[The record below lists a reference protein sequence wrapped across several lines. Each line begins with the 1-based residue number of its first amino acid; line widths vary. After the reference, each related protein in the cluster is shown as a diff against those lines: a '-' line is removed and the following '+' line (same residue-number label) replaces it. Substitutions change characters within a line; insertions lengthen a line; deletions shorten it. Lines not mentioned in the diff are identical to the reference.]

1 MFFFYFQTES
11 TDLCKDST
19 WTYHEHTVTCIKLF
33 NIKVTYTGARADCA
47 GLIGGPSGDQPG
59 WLVGVHDR
67 TTDMFVQSLLERDQ
81 KAFIG
86 LHESGS
92 RWKWDDNNPF
102 RSSYTGWGNDWPT
115 YEVKNDYDYV
125 VTTKN
130 GWENVLNNEKY
141 GFVCQMY
148 AAFPPPTITCHPSEE
163 GKPVGLVEC
172 SVTHQSIYGK
182 LKKCN
187 IYNDMASPVVQ
198 CNPPWTSCV
207 SFLDKASGTVSK
219 ENDLWKT
226 TVTTERLTSRDGDGL
241 KWSCNPEFEKPYP
254 SLLISSCT
262 MYTFVIPQSV
272 ECTQSISP
280 SSGVSIECD
289 VRDVFPEAKSIWTH
303 LIDGNKQPDLQPK
316 TAHTTH
322 SRQDGERMYD
332 SKFTQQFTVPGRHK
346 IEITVYP
353 NVPFIT
359 DEARLKAS
367 IQRTVEFTISV
378 PHQPPVFS
386 TENGLDITRGLLTV
400 VEDRTVVLVCEVD
413 GGSPQ
418 VSTTSIQCDGRHV
431 KDSSG
436 RTEWSAAGTKV
447 SVELTIAQAMDQK
460 VCICRAQHVTQ
471 EYKKEASITLNVPH
485 AAMIDSFTVNSG
497 SHDVEVNESNKVT
510 YRCSIQ
516 GNPMPQLH
524 MYKISSDGKTQTT
537 LQKTINTSISY
548 HVSKASCDMSGTY
561 VCSAE
566 NSRSTETSEQRVN
579 VRVRCRPQP
588 CSQRE
593 SDREFSIVPNKGFS
607 FTMCLFAYPKPHRDI
622 QIGMKGGS
630 YLNRNDYS
638 VKFDRTY
645 SIETKG
651 FVVVNMSASVTQLGN
666 YTINLHQ
673 SSWHAID
680 FRLVPYQKPSC
691 PDSLNTLVASRF
703 VTLSWQPA
711 SDRGIPQ
718 AFSVS
723 TINSKGDIFETP
735 DITSEGET
743 MMSHNTTDLLPGSDY
758 RFKLAVKNEIGVTEC
773 PHLTVNVTTNALP
786 ISEPNSGDMGVR
798 SILWAISAV
807 IIVLIIATL
816 LVIVFMWRKKA
827 KEAHVKT
834 NHVVSEENPNG
845 QSDNSKDKADSSSPL
860 IGDVYAT
867 VNKPKKQATTRQESV
882 YNNEVAAEL
891 HGDQNVQKVESS
903 LTGITI
909 KGDPVPDSVF
919 YANAA
924 STSQEQS
931 NISAEVSQDD
941 RATKKS
947 KGKPSKQ
954 KNGKS
959 TKKNGKKTEISVDQT
974 EKSSIKKDTGVPK
987 DKELVYVEVEIIPGG
1002 DRFRVKPVER
1012 PEPVDYASLN
1022 FLETAHGGAGAN
1034 AQ

>member
-1 MFFFYFQTES
+1 M
-11 TDLCKDST
+11 
-19 WTYHEHTVTCIKLF
+19 
-33 NIKVTYTGARADCA
+33 TYTRARAECA
-47 GLIGGPSGDQPG
+47 GLIGGPSGDQAG
-59 WLVGVHDR
+59 WLVGVHNR
-67 TTDMFVQSLLERDQ
+67 TTDLFVQSLLERDQ

-86 LHESGS
+86 LHERDG
-92 RWKWDDNNPF
+92 RWEWDDNNPF
-102 RSSYTGWGNDWPT
+102 RSSYTGWGNDKPT
-115 YEVKNDYDYV
+115 SEIINDYDYV
-125 VTTKN
+125 VTTKS
-130 GWENVLNNEKY
+130 GWENVLNKERY
-141 GFVCQMY
+141 GFVCQMH

-172 SVTHQSIYGK
+172 SVTHQSIYGQ
-182 LKKCN
+182 LKQFN
-187 IYNDMASPVVQ
+187 INNDMQSPLVQ
-198 CNPPWTSCV
+198 CKPRLTSCV
-207 SFLDKASGTVSK
+207 SLSDKTSGTISK

-226 TVTTERLTSRDGDGL
+226 TVTTERLTSRDDDGL
-241 KWSCNPEFEKPYP
+241 KWSCSPEFEKPYP
-254 SLLISSCT
+254 SLLTASCT
-262 MYTFVIPQSV
+262 MHTFAIPQSV
-272 ECTQSISP
+272 ECSQSMSL
-280 SSGVSIECD
+280 SSEVSVECI
-289 VRDVFPEAKSIWTH
+289 VHDVFPEAKSVWTH
-303 LIDGNKQPDLQPK
+303 LVDDKKQPDLQPK
-316 TAHTTH
+316 TAHITH
-322 SRQDGERMYD
+322 RRQDGERMYN
-332 SKFTQQFTVPGRHK
+332 SKLSQQFTVPGQHK

-359 DEARLKAS
+359 NEARLKAS
-367 IQRTVEFTISV
+367 TQRAVEFTISV
-378 PHQPPVFS
+378 PDQPPVFS

-413 GGSPQ
+413 GGSPR

-431 KDSSG
+431 RDSSG

-447 SVELTIAQAMDQK
+447 RIELTITQEMDQK
-460 VCICRAQHVTQ
+460 VCVCRAQHVTQ
-471 EYKKEASITLNVPH
+471 EYKKEASITLDVPH

-497 SHDVEVNESNKVT
+497 SNEVEVNENNKVT
-510 YRCSIQ
+510 FRCVAR
-516 GNPMPQLH
+516 GNPTPQLH
-524 MYKISSDGKTQTT
+524 LYKISSDGKTQTT
-537 LQKTINTSISY
+537 LQKAINTSITY
-548 HVSKASCDMSGTY
+548 DVSKASCYMSGTY

-588 CSQRE
+588 CSQRV
-593 SDREFSIVPNKGFS
+593 SDREFSVVPNKDFS
-607 FTMCLFAYPKPHRDI
+607 FTMCLFAYPKPHREI
-622 QIGMKGGS
+622 RISIKGGS
-630 YLNRNDYS
+630 NLDHNYYN
-638 VKFDRTY
+638 VKFDRTNA
-645 SIETKG
+645 IETKG
-651 FVVVNMSASVTQLGN
+651 FVVVNMSSPVTQLGN
-666 YTINLHQ
+666 YTIKLYQ
-673 SSWHAID
+673 LSSWYEID
-680 FRLVPYQKPSC
+680 FSLVPYQKPSC

-735 DITSEGET
+735 DITGERET
-743 MMSHNTTDLLPGSDY
+743 MMSHNVTDLLPGSDY

-773 PHLTVNVTTNALP
+773 PHLTINVTTKALP
-786 ISEPNSGDMGVR
+786 ISHTNSGGKDAEPV
-798 SILWAISAV
+798 LWAISAV

-834 NHVVSEENPNG
+834 NHVMSEENPNG

-867 VNKPKKQATTRQESV
+867 VNKPKNQATSRQESV

-891 HGDQNVQKVESS
+891 HGDQNVQKVQSS
-903 LTGITI
+903 LTGVTI

-919 YANAA
+919 YTNAA
-924 STSQEQS
+924 STSQEES
-931 NISAEVSQDD
+931 NTSAEVSQDD

-947 KGKPSKQ
+947 KGKSSKQ
-954 KNGKS
+954 KNDKPK
-959 TKKNGKKTEISVDQT
+959 KKNGKKTEISVDQT
-974 EKSSIKKDTGVPK
+974 EKSSIKKDTEVPK

-1002 DRFRVKPVER
+1002 DRFRFKPVER